1 VVVIAPGFEIP
12 PDQYYVYAE
21 WLAAFGY
28 VAIVD
33 GYPQSLFSPN
43 HVAAAQDLSAALDW
57 ATAKSSA
64 SSGVLS
70 GLVDLTRAGVSGHSL
85 GGKLSILADSMD
97 PRFKASL
104 LLDPVDGSMSCSAQA
119 CPNAIDALPLP
130 IPIGFL
136 GETLDET
143 GTLGQACAPANE
155 NFQTLYAKASSPSF
169 AVTIAGAG
177 HMSFVDSISQC
188 GLVCSVC
195 QTPTAPQA
203 QVISMAESYLV
214 AFYELYL
221 RGNAGYA
228 TYLTGPVAQSRYVAT
243 GEATITAK

>member
-1 VVVIAPGFEIP
+1 MSTSTTSTTSSSSGTSGGSTGTASVPDPAAKGPYTYKEGDDTTTSKLSGDSVTLHYAYPTSGPAPGPYPVVVIAPGFEIP

-104 LLDPVDGSMSCSAQA
+104 LLESGRRLDVVLRPSMPQRHR
-119 CPNAIDALPLP
+119 CPPAPHSHWISGGDA
-130 IPIGFL
+130 G
-136 GETLDET
+136 
-143 GTLGQACAPANE
+143 
-155 NFQTLYAKASSPSF
+155 
-169 AVTIAGAG
+169 
-177 HMSFVDSISQC
+177 
-188 GLVCSVC
+188 
-195 QTPTAPQA
+195 
-203 QVISMAESYLV
+203 
-214 AFYELYL
+214 
-221 RGNAGYA
+221 
-228 TYLTGPVAQSRYVAT
+228 
-243 GEATITAK
+243 